1 MHGYMRASKELSR
14 TTSLTTL
21 GLDFS
26 PPVSLP
32 LLGDP
37 LELLFESMAGGSLL
51 LVEYFPAK
59 VIRVIRMA
67 EHLK

>member
-1 MHGYMRASKELSR
+1 MLE
-14 TTSLTTL
+14 
-21 GLDFS
+21 LDFS

-37 LELLFESMAGGSLL
+37 LELLFESIAGGSLL